1 MRSIERTTYPPSWPG
16 LTRPPSTRCQP
27 GRRAGGVARRQ
38 RPFAGT
44 SGWIAGS
51 APAMTTESEAK
62 PSKADTLG
70 WKAERRGRDVAF
82 SPGEGGSFPPPWGE
96 RAAPRPQPAMTSRPH
111 PEPIEGRGRGTDPH
125 PPTWFDKLTLM
136 APHAAVSPYRRPF
149 GGAVVP
155 RRISRVSSSVR
166 A

>member
-1 MRSIERTTYPPSWPG
+1 M
-16 LTRPPSTRCQP
+16 
-27 GRRAGGVARRQ
+27 
-38 RPFAGT
+38 
-44 SGWIAGS
+44 AGS
-51 APAMTTESEAK
+51 GPAMTTESEAK
-62 PSKADTLG
+62 PFEADTLG
-70 WKAERRGRDVAF
+70 WNAKRRGRDVLWLSHPARVAAF
-82 SPGEGGSFPPPWGE
+82 LPPWGE

-111 PEPIEGRGRGTDPH
+111 PEPVEGRGRGTDPH
-125 PPTWFDKLTLM
+125 PPAWFDKLTLM